1 MSQNSSP
8 SIPPVSLKA
17 TQDSQPVPPPWFAQA
32 TVLATWFWK
41 TAVVLAIQ
49 KNILVPRGRS
59 GRFTT
64 TDLLL
69 AVLLYAVSNEHSLK
83 DFFIAATPWRTHLA
97 GLWNRE
103 VQPSRSAFSR
113 FLADV
118 PDDAVASLRALFFQ
132 NLLQHGLQGPLI
144 GGVSDR
150 SGRRHIV
157 FDVDGTRQAARQRSL
172 VAGADYPPARRRF
185 DTVCRPGYTGRKR
198 GEVVRTRSVAQQ
210 AHSREWLGTWGAPGN
225 GEGWADLVRAGV
237 CIGDY
242 MDHHSLPRSV
252 AVVRLDGL
260 YGHIPPVAGLQAQGL
275 GYLTRCCDYAML
287 EDPLVKAAIAAGP
300 VETFLQPDTGTL
312 RELFDL
318 PVIRWHAADHS
329 PIHTRMIVARTHR
342 KTDEPF
348 RIGRRSPKWTDELFV
363 TSLSSEGWC
372 ATDVLELYFGRGAF
386 EGTLAHDDA
395 EQLADRWCSHHPAG
409 QELWQVIHQWVWNLR
424 IWLGRPEEAEVQR
437 TEFSPAR
444 GESATPEEP
453 PVPFAPPP
461 PPPRQPV
468 DGAPEEWKP
477 PGEVA
482 RAFGKGA
489 ARFGGKDFCWKA
501 GKLYCPAGKVLRRK
515 AQEVKVRGLRLTYQ
529 ASAGD
534 CVSCTLREQCLG
546 TGKGLDGRKV
556 SVWKYP
562 DPPAVPPERPPSIV
576 PPAQLGKY
584 PIIWSDVPA
593 QAWRRVIHHDLRLQR
608 VDLVEV
614 PPEPRPPR
622 LITRAERAHRRQT
635 WAQRERG
642 NVRRT
647 RCPWEIH
654 LHGVPPQI
662 CKWLDSNKVILEG
675 G

>member
-8 SIPPVSLKA
+8 SIPPVRLMA
-17 TQDSQPVPPPWFAQA
+17 TQKSLPAPPPWFAQA
-32 TVLATWFWK
+32 TILATWFWK
-41 TAVVLAIQ
+41 TGVVLDIQ
-49 KNILVPRGRS
+49 KNVLVPRGHS
-59 GRFTT
+59 GTFTT
-64 TDLLL
+64 TDFLLS
-69 AVLLYAVSNEHSLK
+69 VLLYAVSNEHSLK
-83 DFFIAATPWRTHLA
+83 GFFAAATPWRTLLA

-103 VQPSRSAFSR
+103 DQPSRSAFSR

-150 SGRRHIV
+150 SGQRHIV

-172 VAGADYPPARRRF
+172 VAGPDYPPARRRF
-185 DTVCRPGYTGRKR
+185 ERVCKPGYTGRKR
-198 GEVVRTRSVAQQ
+198 GEVVRTRSVVQQ
-210 AHSREWLGTWGAPGN
+210 AHSQEWLGTWGAPGN
-225 GEGWADLVRAGV
+225 GEGWADLVKAGA

-242 MDHHSLPRSV
+242 MKHHSLPPSV

-260 YGHIPPVAGLQAQGL
+260 YGHSPPVAGLQAQGL

-287 EDPLVKAAIAAGP
+287 EDPRVKAAVAAGP

-318 PVIRWHAADHS
+318 PMILWHAADHS

-342 KTDEPF
+342 KPDRPF
-348 RIGRRSPKWTDELFV
+348 RVGRRSRQWTDELFV
-363 TSLSSEGWC
+363 TSLSPEGWS
-372 ATDVLELYFGRGAF
+372 ATDVLDLYFGRGAF
-386 EGTLAHDDA
+386 EGTLARDDA

-424 IWLGRPEEAEVQR
+424 IWQGKPEDAMVKC
-437 TEFSPAR
+437 TEFSPPR
-444 GESATPEEP
+444 DESAEP
-453 PVPFAPPP
+453 PVSSVPPSP
-461 PPPRQPV
+461 SPEQPTAG
-468 DGAPEEWKP
+468 GAEKWEP

-489 ARFGGKDFCWKA
+489 GRFGGKDFSWKA
-501 GKLYCPAGKVLRRK
+501 GKLYCPAGNVLRRK
-515 AQEVKVRGLRLTYQ
+515 AQEMTSRGVRLTYQ

-534 CVSCTLREQCLG
+534 CVRCPLREQCLG

-556 SVWKYP
+556 SVWKHP
-562 DPPAVPPERPPSIV
+562 DPQRVPAESAPPIAPPV
-576 PPAQLGKY
+576 KRGRQ
-584 PIIWSDVPA
+584 PIIWTDVPA
-593 QAWRRVIHHDLRLQR
+593 HEWRHTIHYDLRLQR

-614 PPEPRPPR
+614 AKEQPQP
-622 LITRAERAHRRQT
+622 LMITRAERAHRRQT
-635 WAQRERG
+635 WAQRERR
-642 NVRRT
+642 NARRT
-647 RCPWEIH
+647 RCPWEVH
-654 LHGVPPQI
+654 LHGIPPQI
-662 CKWLDSNKVILEG
+662 CKWLDLNKVFVAG